1 MREGAKK
8 HVARVGLY
16 YFIKPMHSGLE
27 WRITAISQFFTDF
40 LPKIA
45 QKYSKGTNLMIF
57 GKKMKKNFFQFFHR
71 GDPLDFAGIL
81 EFEHILEQERC
92 YE

>member
-1 MREGAKK
+1 M
-8 HVARVGLY
+8 L
-16 YFIKPMHSGLE
+16 PLHSGLE
-27 WRITAISQFFTDF
+27 WRITSISQFFTDF

-57 GKKMKKNFFQFFHR
+57 GKKMKKFFFQFFHR